1 MKHARWILTPLVLLG
16 LVTACG
22 RQPTPTPGNPTAPR
36 AQPTAAPT
44 AKPQATPT
52 APASSHPGW
61 TTFTSGNRV
70 HALQV
75 QGDLV
80 WAGVTGGVVVWDTRS
95 GTYVR
100 LGPEQ
105 GLVGNVCT
113 SIAEAADGALWFGT
127 DGGGVSR
134 LGTDGRWQSFTTQ
147 DGLADNS
154 VNSIAVA
161 PDGAL
166 WFGTYGGVSRL
177 GTGGR
182 WQSFT
187 TQDGLANDYV
197 ESVAVAGD
205 GALWFGTF
213 GGVSRLGADGRW
225 QTFSTQDGLANDE
238 VRSMAVAGD
247 GTLWFGTFG
256 GVSRLGTDGRWQTF
270 TTQDG
275 LATNQV
281 PSIAMARDGALWLGT
296 GGGVSRLGTD
306 GRWQTFTTQDGLAND
321 SVRSIAVA
329 PDGALWFGTYGGV
342 SRYQPNVAESAQVE
356 PTPPPILTVWET
368 GGQLLALDLLSTD
381 AALEREGQITQQATN
396 LLLAATWVSGE
407 QLYLVMAPMSG
418 SDMDAIPDLRGAKVL
433 HESLGPAIVH
443 HPNRGTLSTT
453 GGMMA
458 VLSAVMPSGF
468 LVDPDAMNAAAQVI
482 ANRLGDITEGESVVW
497 RLGADRVMVVLS
509 GESDPDFIMR
519 TIAATGLVEFVDAGD
534 RQLNKGDVVR
544 TTFPDS
550 EIPTTGVYQTII
562 TGRHIREATVEAAR
576 SGFGMELSLELG
588 PEGAQLFSDY
598 ASKSLGRHLT
608 IVRDKQVFSSS
619 VMDQGVVGDRFAI
632 PIDATEEEAV
642 GLNAQL
648 KYGALPV
655 PLRVAGAR
663 TIGPVKRVP
672 IQ

>member
-1 MKHARWILTPLVLLG
+1 MKHAHWILTPLVLLG

-166 WFGTYGGVSRL
+166 WFGTNGGVSRL
-177 GTGGR
+177 GTG
-182 WQSFT
+182 
-187 TQDGLANDYV
+187 
-197 ESVAVAGD
+197 
-205 GALWFGTF
+205 
-213 GGVSRLGADGRW
+213 
-225 QTFSTQDGLANDE
+225 
-238 VRSMAVAGD
+238 
-247 GTLWFGTFG
+247 
-256 GVSRLGTDGRWQTF
+256 
-270 TTQDG
+270 
-275 LATNQV
+275 
-281 PSIAMARDGALWLGT
+281 
-296 GGGVSRLGTD
+296 